1 MKKKITKLELTKK
14 AVLNYGFFAVVSF
27 VLLLSLTLG
36 WFSMNKSVTAS
47 GLAVR
52 SLSHDLS
59 ATIKLKKNGSDT
71 INDKNI
77 FTGLVPGDIFTFTI
91 TVNRTSTEP
100 LTLAVSAENIK
111 STPPTITPPPTP
123 PTVSE
128 ISKMFSMQYEKE
140 AVINLFDTVKF
151 PIKTGIAMPVNTL
164 TIAFDITM
172 TFNDNVSGTTANDVF
187 QHSLNFDGF
196 FIEVVG

>member
-59 ATIKLKKNGSDT
+59 ATIKIKKNGADT

-91 TVNRTSTEP
+91 TVSRTSTEP

-111 STPPTITPPPTP
+111 STPPTTTTP

-140 AVINLFDTVKF
+140 PVISLSDTVKL
-151 PIKTGIAMPVNTL
+151 PIKTGIVMPANSL
-164 TIAFDITM
+164 TTTFDITM
-172 TFNDNVSGTTANDVF
+172 TFNDNVSGITANDVF